1 MTKPGNEAIACE
13 FSQIWHFVNDVGL
26 ASLVLYGPQYSS
38 EHHVT
43 VCYNIVG
50 VFSAT
55 QDVFMK

>member
-1 MTKPGNEAIACE
+1 MTKPGNEAIVNLAR
-13 FSQIWHFVNDVGL
+13 FDTFVNDVGL
-26 ASLVLYGPQYSS
+26 ASLVLCDPQYSS